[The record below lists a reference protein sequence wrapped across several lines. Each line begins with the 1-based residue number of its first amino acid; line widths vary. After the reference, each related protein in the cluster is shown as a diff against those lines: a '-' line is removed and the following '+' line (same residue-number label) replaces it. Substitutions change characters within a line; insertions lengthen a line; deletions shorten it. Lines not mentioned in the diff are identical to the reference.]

1 MKKLSMLIVL
11 LFVTCSVF
19 AGEVSTKL
27 ANTNTTI
34 PLSAFGDIRTIELT
48 PQIQGSFEYTVDN
61 TDLNINTIIGSST
74 VTQSQGMAVLTTG
87 TTTSSLALLQCTSH
101 AKYRPGLGGLAR
113 FTALFTDCVAG
124 TSQYAGLL
132 DEAGSSAEFE
142 NGYALGCDGGVFSV
156 VRFQGDVKVDSIS
169 VFDDPLDGSGK
180 SGINIDVTKLNVF
193 GIRYQYL
200 GAGFIQFLI
209 EDPATGRL
217 TVFHTIDYAGRNIV
231 PSVFNPSFHFSICV
245 DNKATTENIIA
256 KTASYAYFIEGMTN
270 ITELQQ
276 PQNSTDIQTKT
287 SVTTEVAILTIRNK
301 TTYAGKNNFINIL
314 LEHFSA
320 SIEASAANNLGSIR
334 LVRNATLGGAPSW
347 SDINATNSVVE
358 IDTSGTTVT
367 GGSTLMTIP
376 LAGKN
381 DKAIINIIS
390 LQSIVHEGD
399 TVTIAGTSA
408 NSATIKAEI
417 LWKELF

>member
-19 AGEVSTKL
+19 AGDVSTRL
-27 ANTNTTI
+27 ANTNTTV

-61 TDLNINTIIGSST
+61 TDLNINTINNSAT
-74 VTQSQGMAVLTTG
+74 VTQAQGMAVMTTG
-87 TTTSSLALLQCTSH
+87 TTTASIALLQCTNH
-101 AKYRPGLGGLAR
+101 AKYRPGLGGLCR
-113 FTALFTDCVAG
+113 FTALFTDCTTG
-124 TSQYAGLL
+124 TSQYAGLM
-132 DEAGSSAEFE
+132 DDPGSVAEFE
-142 NGYALGCDGGVFSV
+142 NGFALGCDGANFSV
-156 VRFQGDVKVDSIS
+156 VRFRGDVKVDSIS
-169 VFDDPLDGSGK
+169 VFDDPLDGSGE
-180 SGINIDVTKLNVF
+180 SGIDIDVTKLNVF

-200 GAGFIQFLI
+200 GAGFIQYLI
-209 EDPATGRL
+209 EDPDTGRL
-217 TVFHTIDYAGRNIV
+217 TVFHTIDYAGRNIM

-245 DNKATTENIIA
+245 DNKSTTENIIA
-256 KTASYAYFIEGMTN
+256 KTASYAYFIEGATN
-270 ITELQQ
+270 VSELQQ

-301 TTYAGKNNFINIL
+301 VAYAGKTNFINIL

-334 LVRNATLGGAPSW
+334 LIRNATLGGTPSW
-347 SDINATNSVVE
+347 SDINTTNSVVE
-358 IDTSGTTVT
+358 VDTAGTTVT

-381 DKAIINIIS
+381 DKAIINLIT
-390 LQSIVHEGD
+390 LQTIVHEGS